1 MYCTGLMFI
10 FGPPFRHPYSGQ
22 RLLLVHLVNTNSP
35 QSLVR
40 DGFRPCKS
48 FTILRP
54 QLQPRLGSTSTTA
67 DRGLA
72 PLLPYCA
79 VIPSSPP
86 ANCRGLI
93 NLLNHPRLPS
103 RPSGHVFPPKYVP
116 QTGLHRN
123 CRFTYSSVN
132 TSVTSHSLL
141 LLLHLR
147 AHMLSLRPLCLL
159 FVFSLSLIVSLI
171 SPRASARVCSQTQT
185 VFTPSLLCA
194 GTILSYKQTTSII
207 QSHRD
212 TANCSIQLAP
222 TKATTPTAVF
232 VYRVLFQVLT
242 Y

>member
-1 MYCTGLMFI
+1 MYCTGPMLI
-10 FGPPFRHPYSGQ
+10 FGPPFRHPYSRH

-54 QLQPRLGSTSTTA
+54 QLQPRLGSESTTA

-103 RPSGHVFPPKYVP
+103 RPSGHVFSPKYGP

-123 CRFTYSSVN
+123 CRFTDSSVN

-147 AHMLSLRPLCLL
+147 THTCSPS
-159 FVFSLSLIVSLI
+159 SLSLVCLLPFFNRVTNQSSRLCPCLLTNTDGFHTFTTLRGDNPLLPTNNISYSVSQ
-171 SPRASARVCSQTQT
+171 RYC
-185 VFTPSLLCA
+185 
-194 GTILSYKQTTSII
+194 
-207 QSHRD
+207 
-212 TANCSIQLAP
+212 
-222 TKATTPTAVF
+222 
-232 VYRVLFQVLT
+232 
-242 Y
+242 

>member
-1 MYCTGLMFI
+1 MYCTGPMLI
-10 FGPPFRHPYSGQ
+10 FGPLFRHPYFGQ
-22 RLLLVHLVNTNSP
+22 RLLLVHLVNINSP

-54 QLQPRLGSTSTTA
+54 QLQPRLGSESTTA

-93 NLLNHPRLPS
+93 NLLNHPRLPC
-103 RPSGHVFPPKYVP
+103 RPSGHVFPPKYGP

-123 CRFTYSSVN
+123 CRFTDSSVN
-132 TSVTSHSLL
+132 TSVTSHSLP

-147 AHMLSLRPLCLL
+147 THMLSVL
-159 FVFSLSLIVSLI
+159 FVSCLS
-171 SPRASARVCSQTQT
+171 SP
-185 VFTPSLLCA
+185 FL
-194 GTILSYKQTTSII
+194 
-207 QSHRD
+207 
-212 TANCSIQLAP
+212 
-222 TKATTPTAVF
+222 
-232 VYRVLFQVLT
+232 
-242 Y
+242 

>member
-1 MYCTGLMFI
+1 MYCTGPMLI
-10 FGPPFRHPYSGQ
+10 FSPPFRHPYSRQ
-22 RLLLVHLVNTNSP
+22 RLLLVHLVNINSS

-40 DGFRPCKS
+40 DVFRPCKS

-54 QLQPRLGSTSTTA
+54 QLQPPLGSTSTTA

-103 RPSGHVFPPKYVP
+103 RPSGHVFPPKYGP

-123 CRFTYSSVN
+123 CRFTDSSVN

-147 AHMLSLRPLCLL
+147 THMLSQTQPSPS
-159 FVFSLSLIVSLI
+159 SLSLVCLLPFFNRVTNQSSRLCPCLLTNTDGFHTFTSLRGDNPLLQTNNISYSVSQ
-171 SPRASARVCSQTQT
+171 RYC
-185 VFTPSLLCA
+185 
-194 GTILSYKQTTSII
+194 
-207 QSHRD
+207 
-212 TANCSIQLAP
+212 
-222 TKATTPTAVF
+222 
-232 VYRVLFQVLT
+232 
-242 Y
+242 